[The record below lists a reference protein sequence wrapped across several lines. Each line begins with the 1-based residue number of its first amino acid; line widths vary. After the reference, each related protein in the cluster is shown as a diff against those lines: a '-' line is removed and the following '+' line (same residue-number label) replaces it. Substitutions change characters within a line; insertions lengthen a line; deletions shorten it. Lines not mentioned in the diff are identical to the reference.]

1 MNLLKRKFLVIW
13 LAGLL
18 AALPIWLPQF
28 IFPGSFDKIN
38 AVVFD
43 TYQRFKPREWSGS
56 DVVVLDIDEAS
67 IKRLGQWP
75 WPRTVIAEMTDR
87 LGQLG
92 AALVVFDV
100 VFSEADRTSPLN
112 SIERF
117 RAAGV
122 EMTLP
127 DERSR
132 LDNDTI
138 LAESFERNNVVAGL
152 VLSTSASDTPPLPKA
167 GHGFSGSEPPGIMTQ
182 NIGSVRNLPKLDEAA
197 DGIGVFSLT
206 PDGKSDGILREIQLL
221 TGANGSFYPTLAM
234 EALRLVQGAGG
245 FKLKSSDGSGEA
257 DTGQLRMTSVQVG
270 GIDVPTNATG
280 AMPIYHSPKT
290 SKSVVPV
297 HVLMF
302 PGETGVSLEALTQE
316 VANHIVFVGTSA
328 EGLGDLRSTPL
339 EPVVPGVFVHAEVL
353 DQIVSGSYLVRPDF
367 AKGVELVG
375 GILAVLLMLLI
386 WPFVNSV
393 LSGLVALTIAMLAIG
408 LSWLQFSE
416 SLNLF
421 SPFVAVA
428 SIAIAYVSASTMSFF
443 VTEKEGRFLRGAFSQ
458 YLSPDLVD
466 RLAKNPE
473 KLVLG
478 GEEKDLTV
486 LFCDIRGFTSLSE
499 SLSAGELTELL
510 NSFLTPM
517 TTVLLNNGATIDKYM
532 GDAIMAFWN
541 APIDQEN
548 HRELAC
554 KSVLDMR
561 IALEELNA
569 ERGLDLRI
577 GIGLNTG
584 PSCVGNLGSAQRFSY
599 SAIGDTVNVTSRLE
613 GLTKQYGLDNL
624 VSGETAK
631 GLKDTIVLEVDQ
643 VRVVGREQPVT
654 IYSLVSPENSPEGNE
669 VNACLEQ
676 HKQMLAD
683 YRIGDLQAVEMNI
696 TLLEAKMPPSYA
708 KIYQIY
714 RSRVED
720 QKTNG
725 LPANWDGVFIATQ
738 K

>member
-1 MNLLKRKFLVIW
+1 MNLLKRKFLMIW
-13 LAGLL
+13 LVGTL
-18 AALPIWLPQF
+18 AALPIWIPQF
-28 IFPGSFDKIN
+28 LLPGSFDKIN
-38 AVVFD
+38 AVIFD
-43 TYQRFKPREWSGS
+43 VYQRIKPREWAGS

-75 WPRTVIAEMTDR
+75 WPRTVIADMTDR
-87 LGQLG
+87 LSELG

-100 VFSEADRTSPLN
+100 VFSESDRTSPIN

-122 EMTLP
+122 ELIFP
-127 DERSR
+127 DEQSR
-132 LDNDTI
+132 LDNDAI
-138 LAESFERNNVVAGL
+138 LAASFDRNNVVAGL
-152 VLSTSASDTPPLPKA
+152 VLSTSATDTPPLPKA
-167 GHGFSGSEPPGIMTQ
+167 GHGFSGSEPPGLMAQ
-182 NIGSVRNLPKLDEAA
+182 NIGSVRNLPMLDEAA

-221 TGANGSFYPTLAM
+221 TGANGSYYPTLSM

-297 HVLMF
+297 HALMF
-302 PGETGVSLEALTQE
+302 PDETEVRSEMLTAE
-316 VANHIVFVGTSA
+316 IANHIVFVGTSA

-339 EPVVPGVFVHAEVL
+339 EPVVPGVFVHAEIL

-367 AKGVELVG
+367 AKGVELFG
-375 GILAVLLMLLI
+375 GIVSVLLMLLI

-393 LSGLVALTIAMLAIG
+393 ASGLVAIAVAVLAVW
-408 LSWLQFSE
+408 LSWVQFSE
-416 SLNLF
+416 SLHLF

-428 SIAIAYVSASTMSFF
+428 SIAIAYIAMSSMSFF

-458 YLSPDLVD
+458 YLSPELVD
-466 RLAKNPE
+466 RLAKHPE
-473 KLVLG
+473 KLALG
-478 GEEKDLTV
+478 GEEKELTV

-517 TTVLLNNGATIDKYM
+517 TSVLLKNGATIDKYM

-554 KSVLDMR
+554 KSVLEMR
-561 IALEELNA
+561 AALAKLNA
-569 ERGLDLRI
+569 DRGLDLKI

-584 PSCVGNLGSAQRFSY
+584 PSCVGNLGSSQRFSY

-624 VSGETAK
+624 ASDETVNS
-631 GLKDTIVLEVDQ
+631 IENFFSLEVDK

-654 IYSLVSPENSPEGNE
+654 VHFLASQSGLRDGAE
-669 VNACLEQ
+669 LEALFKQ
-676 HKQMLAD
+676 HGEMLAT
-683 YRIGDLQAVEMNI
+683 YRIGDFQLAKQQILQ
-696 TLLEAKMPPSYA
+696 LEAKMPEGFARLYSIYKSRISELIKTGIPS
-708 KIYQIY
+708 
-714 RSRVED
+714 D
-720 QKTNG
+720 WNG
-725 LPANWDGVFIATQ
+725 IHVASE